1 MGVFGEKSLQIKSY
15 LVEATQKDLSP
26 NSPASLKSLG
36 HEHGQDFWKSNHT
49 GTVTRDTGSNKC
61 TLKIR
66 TSSDGLV
73 ILSGGL
79 NSVCVRVCVC
89 MCVCLDYFQLGETW
103 YWSSASLLYFL
114 YPNFPQNCLRVTW
127 VFWVLC
133 FALQRFSF
141 FLPMRTYLPLVPF
154 PCISATVLSIFIK
167 LDKNIAA
174 IIV

>member
-1 MGVFGEKSLQIKSY
+1 MNIQSWFPLRLTSLISLLSWGLYMNYFTYIIKIIH
-15 LVEATQKDLSP
+15 VKTQSIV
-26 NSPASLKSLG
+26 SA
-36 HEHGQDFWKSNHT
+36 WKEGLIQGYFPLFYT
-49 GTVTRDTGSNKC
+49 TRHVC
-61 TLKIR
+61 
-66 TSSDGLV
+66 V
-73 ILSGGL
+73 C
-79 NSVCVRVCVC
+79 VCVRVCVC